1 MDKFTGNLDD
11 LVNELNAAKYNLT
24 RYIKKNYKLNIH
36 YIVTP
41 GHNNRKQGGH
51 NRIIYLLRED
61 IYNLLKNTYN
71 MRNRYIVDIND
82 NIKCVNIGMCIENQ
96 TIGFIENSFK
106 GITDI
111 KRQYIM
117 GKYRLDMYFVEYKLA
132 IECDENDHA
141 DRNETYE
148 LERQAYIIAQGNQ
161 IIRFNPNEQN
171 FDLSNVLNAIYKVI
185 FQSTKKHLPIST

>member
-1 MDKFTGNLDD
+1 MDKFTRNIDE
-11 LVNELNAAKYNLT
+11 LVPELNARRDNVT
-24 RYIKKNYKLNIH
+24 RYIKNNYKLNVH

-41 GHNNRKQGGH
+41 TTRTGKQGGQ
-51 NRIIYLLRED
+51 NRIIYLLTHD

-82 NIKCVNIGMCIENQ
+82 NIKCINIGMCIENQ

-111 KRQYIM
+111 KRQYII
-117 GKYRLDMYFVEYKLA
+117 GKYRVDVYFVDYKLV
-132 IECDENDHA
+132 IECDENNHTY
-141 DRNETYE
+141 RNETYE
-148 LERQAYIIAQGNQ
+148 LERQAHIIAKGNQ

-185 FQSTKKHLPIST
+185 FQSTR